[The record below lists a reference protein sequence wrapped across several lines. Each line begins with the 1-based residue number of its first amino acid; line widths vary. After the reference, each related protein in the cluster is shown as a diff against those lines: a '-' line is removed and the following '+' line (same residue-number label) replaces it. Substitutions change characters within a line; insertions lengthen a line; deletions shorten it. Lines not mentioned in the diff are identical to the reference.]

1 MELLDALS
9 ESFDHA
15 AKIVG
20 GVQAGQLEGPTPC
33 TEWTL
38 RQLLTHTTGVVSSMG
53 LAARGLEPT
62 NPNEYELDADPGTQF
77 RTEAERT
84 LAAWRA
90 RGLDGEM
97 NVGAGPMPASVA
109 LGINL
114 ADTTTHSWDI
124 AQASGQ
130 DTHIP
135 DDVARAALGFVRQ
148 FVNDDVRA
156 FAGFGTP
163 VELAPTA
170 SPTDQ
175 LVAFLGRRP
184 NPTP

>member
-1 MELLDALS
+1 VELLDALS

-20 GVQAGQLEGPTPC
+20 GVQAGQLDTPTPC
-33 TEWTL
+33 GEWTL
-38 RQLLTHTTGVVSSMG
+38 RQLLAHTTGVVASMG
-53 LAARGLEPT
+53 RAARGLEPQ
-62 NPNEYELDADPGTQF
+62 NPNDFVLDTDLGPQF
-77 RTEAERT
+77 RAEADRT
-84 LAAWRA
+84 LTAWRE

-97 NVGAGPMPASVA
+97 NVGAGPMPATAA

-124 AQASGQ
+124 ARASGQ
-130 DTHIP
+130 DPHIP
-135 DDVARAALGFVRQ
+135 DDVARAALGFVQQ

-156 FAGFGTP
+156 FAGFAAP
-163 VELAPTA
+163 VELATAA

-175 LVAFLGRRP
+175 LVAFLGR
-184 NPTP
+184 TP